1 MGLFGG
7 SGDSGAAA
15 MEAQR
20 QANIS
25 AGMTDINNE
34 FSGFT
39 PQFFQQAATNY
50 TDYATPQLMTQ
61 FSNTKNNLT
70 GALGRAGL
78 LTSSAGTQENSS
90 LGKELGLQESQITNN
105 AQQQSNQLQGQV
117 ATQKSNLVNELESSA
132 DPTAINEQAQGA
144 VSQLRE
150 PTALQP
156 LGNLF
161 ADWSDQWL
169 GSQTGAI
176 NNSTNNNTVSAL
188 QQIFGG
194 MNMGGNGAPMG
205 SAYYA
210 GTP

>member
-1 MGLFGG
+1 MGLFGS
-7 SGDSGAAA
+7 SGDGGAAA
-15 MEAQR
+15 AEAQR
-20 QANIS
+20 QAAIS
-25 AGMTDINNE
+25 QGMTDINNE
-34 FSGFT
+34 FAGFT
-39 PQFFQQAATNY
+39 PDFFKQAATNY
-50 TDYATPQLMTQ
+50 TDYTTPQLMTQ

-78 LTSSAGTQENSS
+78 LTSSAGVQENSA
-90 LGKELGLQESQITNN
+90 LKKELGLQESQIANN

-150 PTALQP
+150 PTAIQP

-161 ADWSDQWL
+161 ADWSQQWL

-176 NNSTNNNTVSAL
+176 NNTNNNTVSAL
-188 QQIFGG
+188 QQILGNSG
-194 MNMGGNGAPMG
+194 MPSAGAPAG
-205 SAYYA
+205 SSYFV
-210 GTP
+210 P

>member
-1 MGLFGG
+1 MGLFGS
-7 SGDSGAAA
+7 SGDGGAAA
-15 MEAQR
+15 AEAAR
-20 QANIS
+20 QAAITQ
-25 AGMTDINNE
+25 GMTNINQE

-39 PQFFQQAATNY
+39 PDFFKATATDY
-50 TDYATPQLMTQ
+50 TNYATPQLMTQ

-78 LTSSAGTQENSS
+78 LGSSAATQGNQS
-90 LGKELGLQESQITNN
+90 LQKELGLQESQIANN

-150 PTALQP
+150 PTAIQP

-161 ADWSDQWL
+161 ADWSQQWL
-169 GSQTGAI
+169 GNTGTAAI
-176 NNSTNNNTVSAL
+176 NNQNNSTLSAL
-188 QQIFGG
+188 QQIL
-194 MNMGGNGAPMG
+194 GNSGVG
-205 SAYYA
+205 SAGADA
-210 GTP
+210 GSSYFVP